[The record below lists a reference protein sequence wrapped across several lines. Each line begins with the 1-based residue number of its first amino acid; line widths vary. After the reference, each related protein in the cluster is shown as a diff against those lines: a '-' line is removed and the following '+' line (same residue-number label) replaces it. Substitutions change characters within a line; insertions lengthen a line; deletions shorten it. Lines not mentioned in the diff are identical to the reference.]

1 MLTSLWERLLT
12 AVSAITPDK
21 ALESWLRTCHL
32 AALDGDHLRIKAPN
46 KHARHCLLQQHMDS
60 LERAAR
66 QVLGGNPHLSFE
78 TDRDAHAS
86 PSLRPPGDAAPA
98 ISTGLASRYTF
109 DTFVVGNSNQFAQ
122 AACQAVAELPS
133 KAYNP

>member
-21 ALESWLRTCHL
+21 ALESWLRTCHF

-46 KHARHCLLQQHMDS
+46 KHAREWLLQHHIDS
-60 LERAAR
+60 LELAAR

-78 TDRDAHAS
+78 TDTQPS
-86 PSLRPPGDAAPA
+86 PPPRLPRDAAPA

-122 AACQAVAELPS
+122 AACQA
-133 KAYNP
+133 